1 MRAPSHSSEMMEQQD
16 NRFVSERLSANLASA
31 IRVLDAADRA
41 LATRDAGLANVV
53 LGFEADAR
61 AGIGPVAGAVRGDA
75 AVESI
80 LDLAMR
86 VADLARIAW
95 RPDRLHPEDAEVAAL
110 REDIDAVRVHAGLA
124 IEGGFEELSMLT
136 RLVVRGDAHTA
147 AMARACDMR
156 RYACLAS

>member
-1 MRAPSHSSEMMEQQD
+1 VAEQQ
-16 NRFVSERLSANLASA
+16 NRFISERLSANLAGA
-31 IRVLDAADRA
+31 LRLLDAADRA
-41 LATRDAGLANVV
+41 LATHDAGLANVV
-53 LGFEADAR
+53 LGFESDAR

-80 LDLAMR
+80 VDLAMR

-95 RPDRLHPEDAEVAAL
+95 RQDRLHPEDHQVAAL
-110 REDIDAVRVHAGLA
+110 REDIDAVRIHAGLA

-136 RLVVRGDAHTA
+136 RLVARADAHTA

-156 RYACLAS
+156 RFACLAS

>member
-1 MRAPSHSSEMMEQQD
+1 MEQGD
-16 NRFVSERLSANLASA
+16 NRFVSERLSANLASVA
-31 IRVLDAADRA
+31 RVLDAADRA
-41 LATRDAGLANVV
+41 LATHDAGLANVV

-61 AGIGPVAGAVRGDA
+61 SGIGPVAGAVRGDA

-95 RPDRLHPEDAEVAAL
+95 RPDRLHPEDSELAAL
-110 REDIDAVRVHAGLA
+110 REDIDAVRAHVGLV
-124 IEGGFEELSMLT
+124 IEGGSEELSMLT
-136 RLVVRGDAHTA
+136 RLVARADAHTA
-147 AMARACDMR
+147 AMVRACDMR

>member
-1 MRAPSHSSEMMEQQD
+1 MMEQQD
-16 NRFVSERLSANLASA
+16 NRFVSERLSVNLAGA
-31 IRVLDAADRA
+31 VRVLDAADRA
-41 LATRDAGLANVV
+41 LATHDAGLANVV

-95 RPDRLHPEDAEVAAL
+95 RPDRQHPEDAEVAAL
-110 REDIDAVRVHAGLA
+110 REDIDAVRIHAGRA

-136 RLVVRGDAHTA
+136 RLVARADAHTA
-147 AMARACDMR
+147 ATARACDMR